1 MQAIF
6 LPAMAIAFATAPVA
20 GQNMGAGKF
29 DRVRATFK
37 TAMIGLGL
45 LMLALTVLCQIS
57 PAFFIG
63 IFTDE
68 IAIISSGA
76 EFLQIVSFNFVA
88 SGIVF
93 ICSGMFQAIG
103 NTIPSL
109 AASASR
115 LFTFA
120 LPAVWMSSQPWFELH
135 HLCYLSV
142 ATVLLQAA
150 TAWWLLSREMKIKLQ
165 DAI

>member
-1 MQAIF
+1 
-6 LPAMAIAFATAPVA
+6 MAIAFATAPVA

-37 TAMIGLGL
+37 TAMIGLSV
-45 LMLALTVLCQIS
+45 LMLALTVLCQIN
-57 PAFFIG
+57 PAFFVG
-63 IFTDE
+63 LFTDE
-68 IAIISSGA
+68 TAAISAGA

-115 LFTFA
+115 LITFA
-120 LPAVWMSSQPWFELH
+120 LPAVWMSSQPWFELQQ
-135 HLCYLSV
+135 LWYVSV

-150 TAWWLLSREMKIKLQ
+150 TAWWLLTREMNIKLH
-165 DAI
+165 DAK

>member
-1 MQAIF
+1 
-6 LPAMAIAFATAPVA
+6 
-20 GQNMGAGKF
+20 
-29 DRVRATFK
+29 
-37 TAMIGLGL
+37 
-45 LMLALTVLCQIS
+45 
-57 PAFFIG
+57 
-63 IFTDE
+63 
-68 IAIISSGA
+68 
-76 EFLQIVSFNFVA
+76 
-88 SGIVF
+88 
-93 ICSGMFQAIG
+93 MFQAIG

-135 HLCYLSV
+135 HLWYLSV